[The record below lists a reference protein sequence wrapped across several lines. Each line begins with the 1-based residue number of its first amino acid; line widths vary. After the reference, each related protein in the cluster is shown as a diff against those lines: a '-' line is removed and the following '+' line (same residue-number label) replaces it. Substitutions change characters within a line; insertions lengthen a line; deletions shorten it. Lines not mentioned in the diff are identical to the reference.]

1 MLGEA
6 QCKCWTFRAQ
16 ETYLGQLRTMG
27 SWRVYIFW
35 TLLCATRLFY
45 SYAHIQT
52 EEYKAKHLPFFTMTE
67 DNNEKQLVSY
77 TWRTPKISSRA
88 FREFLGLMIFL
99 WMLTVMSVWF
109 VIEYYS
115 GILRRN
121 TYQFCIFQINDLHEV
136 LERLQNNQF
145 PALRK
150 KHGYLPVVCNATT
163 QSIWGSWFLKANLF
177 GEICLLFFHCFWTV
191 NH

>member
-6 QCKCWTFRAQ
+6 QCKCWSFRAQ

-52 EEYKAKHLPFFTMTE
+52 EEYQAKHLPFFTMTE

-77 TWRTPKISSRA
+77 T
-88 FREFLGLMIFL
+88 
-99 WMLTVMSVWF
+99 
-109 VIEYYS
+109 
-115 GILRRN
+115 
-121 TYQFCIFQINDLHEV
+121 
-136 LERLQNNQF
+136 
-145 PALRK
+145 
-150 KHGYLPVVCNATT
+150 
-163 QSIWGSWFLKANLF
+163 
-177 GEICLLFFHCFWTV
+177 
-191 NH
+191 